1 VVTRVRT
8 PRPEVLQFV
17 SWQRWTPPQTAPLV
31 RLIRV
36 LAH

>member
-1 VVTRVRT
+1 MRARAQ
-8 PRPEVLQFV
+8 RPEVLQFV
-17 SWQRWTPPQTAPLV
+17 SWQRSTPPQTAPLV